1 MSILERRFPTDI
13 TFSIL
18 SSPSFPETNVAS
30 AYGRSRGLLC
40 RVEEGGGEEEKTRGN
55 IFKYGDDDEK
65 NSWILP
71 LLLMR
76 SRLKNDSLITRTT
89 YFSPTSVEIPFKS
102 KD

>member
-1 MSILERRFPTDI
+1 M
-13 TFSIL
+13 
-18 SSPSFPETNVAS
+18 AS